1 MLQRANFIW
10 LLLGLLTL
18 RLISSIWMPLSAA
31 SEPRYAEIARLM
43 MESKD
48 WITPWFEPGVPFWGK
63 PPLSFWTQAL
73 SFSLFGVN
81 EFAARL
87 PSLMATLGTVWILWQ
102 LAFATGLRSVAQN
115 TVIIYLTGSLVYIAA
130 GAVLTDPFLVL
141 GTTWAMAAFY
151 LAPGNPV
158 WYWRYG
164 FFLGLAIGLLAKGP
178 LALVLVFG
186 PALLWSMLSQ
196 DARPHLKALPWATG
210 GLLTLSISLPWYVL
224 AELKTPG
231 FLDYFVVG
239 EHFMRFVDADWQGD
253 LYGHAHAR
261 AKGMIWVQWL
271 MSSFPWGVM
280 AIALA
285 VFSLL
290 KKERRIALKDA
301 LKNQENSYLLLWSLF
316 TPVFFTAAGNILWT
330 YVLPALP
337 AFSLLLA
344 RALERKTSNPP
355 IFNKVASA
363 LPYLVP
369 LAALVVTFYA
379 VVKPDVLDTEK
390 GLIAYVAEQS
400 NNSRV
405 FTEDTETIYYLRSKL
420 PFSAR
425 FYSHGTARLITLDE
439 LNEHLVESRKINLAI
454 RKSDLSRLEEKM
466 LFPMRKRY
474 ENKRYVLVDF
484 ESTGQSASK

>member
-1 MLQRANFIW
+1 MLQRSNFTW

-18 RLISSIWMPLSAA
+18 RLISTIWVPLSAS

-43 MESKD
+43 MESND

-63 PPLSFWTQAL
+63 PPLLFWTQAL
-73 SFSLFGVN
+73 SFKLFGVN

-102 LAFATGLRSVAQN
+102 LAFATGLRSVALN
-115 TVIIYLTGSLVYIAA
+115 TVIIYLTGLLVYIAA

-164 FFLGLAIGLLAKGP
+164 LFLGLAIGLLAKGP

-186 PALLWSMLSQ
+186 PVLLWSMLGQ
-196 DARPHLKALPWATG
+196 AARSHLKALPWATG
-210 GLLTLSISLPWYVL
+210 GLLTLSISLPWYVI
-224 AELKTPG
+224 AEIKTPG
-231 FLDYFVVG
+231 FLDYFIVG
-239 EHFMRFVDADWQGD
+239 EHFMRFVDAGWQGD
-253 LYGHAHAR
+253 LYGDAHER
-261 AKGMIWVQWL
+261 AKGLIWVGWL
-271 MSSFPWGVM
+271 AASFPWGIL

-290 KKERRIALKDA
+290 KQERRIALKDS

-330 YVLPALP
+330 YVMPALP
-337 AFSLLLA
+337 AFALLLA
-344 RALERKTSNPP
+344 RALECKTSNPP

-363 LPYLVP
+363 IPYLVP
-369 LAALVVTFYA
+369 LTAFVFTLYG
-379 VVKPDVLDTEK
+379 VVKPDSLDTEK
-390 GLIAYVAEQS
+390 GMIAYVTEQS

-439 LNEHLVESRKINLAI
+439 LNEYLVESRKINLAI
-454 RKSDLSRLEEKM
+454 RKSDWSRMEERIV
-466 LFPMRKRY
+466 FPMRKRY
-474 ENKRYVLVDF
+474 ESKRYVLVDF
-484 ESTGQSASK
+484 EPAAQSARK